1 MICLGKMFAKTDY
14 FFHVIFKC
22 PQMVACTVRETR
34 EDGGKRTNI
43 VVVEWG
49 RASTFWKKK
58 PTKVSKLEIAN
69 KLMNN
74 ARSFSTVDSCSLR
87 RWTMQSRSLP
97 RLSDIETTRK
107 FNSEVQRVVRN
118 SPQGI
123 FITDIVI
130 RVQWTPRTLEPK
142 IISLLE
148 GGGFFI
154 CLDSQ

>member
-22 PQMVACTVRETR
+22 PQMVACTVRKTGWTKTDEYCC
-34 EDGGKRTNI
+34 GGM
-43 VVVEWG
+43 G
-49 RASTFWKKK
+49 ASKHILEKK

-74 ARSFSTVDSCSLR
+74 AWSFSTVDSCSLR

-97 RLSDIETTRK
+97 CLSDIETTRK

-148 GGGFFI
+148 GGVS
-154 CLDSQ
+154 LSV